1 MTGQAI
7 PWITNVNEALSRARN
22 EKRTLLVDF
31 TAAPM

>member
-1 MTGQAI
+1 MTGQHI
-7 PWITNVNEALSRARN
+7 PWIADVEDALTRARN